1 MMVGEEQAHNAE
13 PPSSTAE
20 DTLSANE
27 ENEDEDDR
35 GGGES
40 DVCSLPEC
48 DSDLL
53 GEIFMFY
60 FFLLICLYLHLF
72 YFNCLLYFLDL

>member
-40 DVCSLPEC
+40 DVCSFPEC

-60 FFLLICLYLHLF
+60 YFSLFVYICIRLF
-72 YFNCLLYFLDL
+72 YFNCFLDL